1 MEPEEK
7 IIRCSTCGDIM
18 IAGMVNGKKLKN
30 CRKCRDKRANRNP
43 QSDTQEISHPPY
55 SSEEEQDEGE
65 RPRVIPTYTSS
76 ENHYSNMPLCKP
88 DFLMTPPQ
96 KPQSV
101 KQLLSSILDSLTN
114 KSSNT
119 IANDMLNDIANRL
132 TAIEHD
138 NYVREFIEQQKK
150 HNEETTR
157 LLNMLYDAIG

>member
-1 MEPEEK
+1 MEPEDK

-43 QSDTQEISHPPY
+43 QSDTQEISHPP
-55 SSEEEQDEGE
+55 SEDDGEQ
-65 RPRVIPTYTSS
+65 PRVIPTYTS
-76 ENHYSNMPLCKP
+76 ENQYSNMPLCKP

-101 KQLLSSILDSLTN
+101 KQLLSTIHENLTN

-132 TAIEHD
+132 TVIEND
-138 NYVREFIEQQKK
+138 NYVRDFIEQQISKMK
-150 HNEETTR
+150 R
-157 LLNMLYDAIG
+157 

>member
-43 QSDTQEISHPPY
+43 QSDTQEISHPP
-55 SSEEEQDEGE
+55 SEDDGEQ
-65 RPRVIPTYTSS
+65 PRVIPTYTSD
-76 ENHYSNMPLCKP
+76 NHYSNMPLCKP

-101 KQLLSSILDSLTN
+101 KQLLSTIHDNLTT
-114 KSSNT
+114 KSST
-119 IANDMLNDIANRL
+119 TLANDMLNDIANRL

-157 LLNMLYDAIG
+157 LLNMVFDAIG

>member
-43 QSDTQEISHPPY
+43 QSDTQEISHPP
-55 SSEEEQDEGE
+55 SEDEEEQ
-65 RPRVIPTYTSS
+65 PRVIPTYTSS
-76 ENHYSNMPLCKP
+76 ENHYSNTPLCKP

-101 KQLLSSILDSLTN
+101 KQLLSSIHDNLTN
-114 KSSNT
+114 NSSNT

-150 HNEETTR
+150 HNEETTK
-157 LLNMLYDAIG
+157 LLNMIYDAIG